1 MKIFLIATDV
11 FFKGGIQRYTRYQY
25 KALQELFG
33 EENVYL
39 CSLKNK
45 IDNISFE
52 EDIVVK
58 YVEKKKGFV
67 GKLSFIL
74 KVLNDIKKIH
84 PDLIIINHINL
95 SPIGLIVKRLFKT
108 PYFLNV
114 YGLEI
119 WSGINKLKL
128 VSLRQSNKIIGDCNF
143 VLNYI
148 HTNFDIDKG
157 KLKLLYDPVDLNK
170 FKPLGKNTQ
179 LMNKYNIPNNKF
191 IILTV
196 GRLDRFKGHK
206 LVINA
211 LKYLPDD
218 IIYLIIGGGKEEK
231 ILKDLVKENK
241 VEGRVIFTGRVPES
255 ELVDFYNI
263 CDVFVLI
270 SKFDKNE
277 GEGLPLTPIEA
288 AACGKPIIVGNEDGS
303 KEACI
308 DGFNGFHVPSNDL
321 SSLIDKLLFF
331 YNNKEMALKM
341 GINGRKMVEENFSYD
356 IFKNKLKTIIDGSI

>member
-11 FFKGGIQRYTRYQY
+11 FFKGGVQRYTRYQY

-33 EENVYL
+33 EENIYL
-39 CSLKNK
+39 YSLKDK
-45 IDNISFE
+45 MDNVSFE
-52 EDIVVK
+52 EDIKVN
-58 YVEKKKGFV
+58 YIEKKKGLI
-67 GKLSFIL
+67 GKLNFTL
-74 KVLNDIKKIH
+74 KVLNDIKKLH

-95 SPIGLIVKRLFKT
+95 LPIGLFVKKLFKI
-108 PYFLNV
+108 PYFLDV

-128 VSLRQSNKIIGDCNF
+128 VSLRQSDKIIGDCNF
-143 VLNYI
+143 ILNYI
-148 HTNFDIDKG
+148 YTNFDIDKG
-157 KLKLLYDPVDLNK
+157 KLNLLYDPVDINK
-170 FKPLGKNTQ
+170 FKPLDKDTQ
-179 LMNKYNIPNNKF
+179 LMNKYNIPINKF
-191 IILTV
+191 VILTV

-211 LKYLPDD
+211 LKYLPED
-218 IIYLIIGGGKEEK
+218 IIYLIVGGGKEEK

-255 ELVDFYNI
+255 DLVDFYNV

-288 AACGKPIIVGNEDGS
+288 AACRKPIIVGNEDGS

-308 DGFNGFHVPSNDL
+308 NGVNGFHVSSNDL

-341 GINGRKMVEENFSYD
+341 GINGRKMVEGNFSYD
-356 IFKNKLKTIIDGSI
+356 IFKNKLKEIIDDSI

>member
-11 FFKGGIQRYTRYQY
+11 FFKGGVQRYTRYQY

-33 EENVYL
+33 SENVYL
-39 CSLKNK
+39 YSLKNK
-45 IDNISFE
+45 IDEVSFE
-52 EDIVVK
+52 EDIRVN
-58 YVEKKKGFV
+58 YVEKKTGLI
-67 GKLSFIL
+67 GKLNFTL
-74 KVLNDIKKIH
+74 KVLSDIRRLN

-95 SPIGLIVKRLFKT
+95 SPIGLFTKKFFKI

-119 WSGINKLKL
+119 WSGLNRLK
-128 VSLRQSNKIIGDCNF
+128 VASLRNADKIIGDCNF
-143 VLNYI
+143 ILNYI
-148 HTNFDIDKG
+148 NTNFYIDKG
-157 KLKLLYDPVDLNK
+157 KLYLLYDPVDLNK
-170 FKPLGKNTQ
+170 FEPLDKNIQ
-179 LMNKYNIPNNKF
+179 LMNKYNIPDNKF

-211 LKYLPDD
+211 LKYLPNK
-218 IIYLIIGGGKEEK
+218 IIYLIVGGGKEEK
-231 ILKDLVKENK
+231 DLKDFAKENK
-241 VEGRVIFTGRVPES
+241 VVDRVIFTGRVPES
-255 ELVDFYNI
+255 ELADFYNV

-308 DGFNGFHVPSNDL
+308 DGFNGFYVSSNDVNNL
-321 SSLIDKLLFF
+321 VNKILLL
-331 YNNKEMALKM
+331 YNNHEMLNIM
-341 GINGRKMVEENFSYD
+341 GKNGRKMVEDRLSYV
-356 IFKNKLKTIIDGSI
+356 IFKNKIIEIIHA